1 MWTGAYRRIERK
13 REDER
18 YQEEA
23 RVLYMYEQR
32 ANQKYEDKLLQK
44 VFTAFKKN
52 THLEKDLKIVE
63 VEHE

>member
-1 MWTGAYRRIERK
+1 MLRMWTGAYRRIERK

-32 ANQKYEDKLLQK
+32 ANQKYEDKLL
-44 VFTAFKKN
+44 
-52 THLEKDLKIVE
+52 
-63 VEHE
+63 